1 MFLNKKVL
9 AAAIVGSLFAAG
21 NAAAVDITDKNAV
34 PVAYA
39 SELSIPSDGLEVKPA
54 AVVADNTL
62 QFPIG
67 YASSDTVYVRVE
79 LSNGAVFKDSGTI
92 AVSGATSAATV
103 SNINGVG
110 TGVVTF
116 SVKADP
122 SFAKD
127 ALVTIPA
134 TLTLANKGDVK
145 VTAKVF
151 DTASAAKNDTAAN
164 LLATPASS
172 ATYLTFAPALTFG
185 FGTTGKAI
193 TAYASVDKA
202 YKTFVDNSATPA
214 TYSTTAVLATGV
226 QVAVDQ
232 NVLSADNEPFATL
245 GALISDAK
253 VSIAGDFTLAA
264 KDATLVKFTGVD
276 ATLNSASSVATFK
289 LPASALA
296 GIAYTAD
303 FEVAVNTA
311 KKATI
316 AASDYVAT
324 LKPTAQDGYTA
335 PALDALPVG
344 TIKREGTTLQAPL
357 AQIAG
362 GSWIARLAL
371 TNTSAA
377 AHAYTITVLD
387 VDGKDVA
394 YDSSLLKGSIPANG
408 GTVIELNDLIQ
419 TVGARATLVISVD
432 GSPSVING
440 AYQIVNPASGSI
452 SNHVLIKD

>member
-21 NAAAVDITDKNAV
+21 NAAAVDITAKNAV

-79 LSNGAVFKDSGTI
+79 LSNGAVFEDSGTI
-92 AVSGATSAATV
+92 VVGDIVASKATV
-103 SNINGVG
+103 SDINGVG

-151 DTASAAKNDTAAN
+151 DSASAARNDIAAN
-164 LLATPASS
+164 LLATPASN

-185 FGTTGKAI
+185 FDTGKAI
-193 TAYASVDKA
+193 TAYASVDSA
-202 YKTFVDNSATPA
+202 YKAFTPA
-214 TYSTTAVLATGV
+214 AGVTATAATLATDV
-226 QVAVDQ
+226 ELAVDQ
-232 NVLSADNEPFATL
+232 DVLSADNKPFATL
-245 GALISDAK
+245 GDLISDAK

-264 KDATLVKFTGVD
+264 KDATLVKFAGVD

-324 LKPTAQDGYTA
+324 LKPTVLDGYTA

>member
-21 NAAAVDITDKNAV
+21 NAAAVDITDKDAV

-39 SELSIPSDGLEVKPA
+39 SELSIPSDGLPVEPA
-54 AVVADNTL
+54 AHVVGNEL

-92 AVSGATSAATV
+92 AVSGANSGATV

-122 SFAKD
+122 SFTKD

-145 VTAKVF
+145 VTVKVF
-151 DTASAAKNDTAAN
+151 DSASAARNDIAAN
-164 LLATPASS
+164 LLATPASN

-185 FGTTGKAI
+185 FDTGKAI

-202 YKTFVDNSATPA
+202 YKTFVDYSATTP
-214 TYSTTAVLATGV
+214 TYPTTAVLATGV

-232 NVLSADNEPFATL
+232 DVLNADNKAFDSL
-245 GALISDAK
+245 DKLISGAT

-264 KDATLVKFTGVD
+264 KDATLVTFGGVN

-289 LPASALA
+289 LPAGALT
-296 GIAYTAD
+296 GSVYTAD
-303 FEVAVNTA
+303 FEVAVNTD